1 MKNIPNI
8 ITCLNLFAGCIA
20 CVMALTYD
28 NYLGAFVFIVM
39 AALFDFLDGLA
50 ARLLNAYSNIGA
62 QLDSL
67 ADVISFGFAPG
78 CIVFSYLS
86 LTTTGTVF
94 NLGLP
99 FFAFLIPI
107 FAAIRLAKFNV
118 DERQTTSFLGLP
130 VPANGLFW
138 ASFIPAIAAF
148 SEILPSFIIT
158 MIVGILILV
167 FSLLMTSEIPMFSL
181 KFYNYA
187 WKGNEFPYSFI
198 LLSILTLIFFF
209 LFGYILLGV
218 SVVIILY
225 ILMSV
230 IQMQLLKIKIP

>member
-8 ITCLNLFAGCIA
+8 ITCLNLFAGSIA

-28 NYLGAFVFIVM
+28 SYLGAFVFIVI

-50 ARLLNAYSNIGA
+50 ARLLNAYSKIGA

-67 ADVISFGFAPG
+67 ADVISFGLAPG
-78 CIVFSYLS
+78 CIIFSYLS
-86 LTTTGTVF
+86 QLSAGTVYA
-94 NLGLP
+94 LGLP

-118 DERQTTSFLGLP
+118 DNRQTTSFLGLP

-138 ASFIPAIAAF
+138 ASFVPAVSAL
-148 SEILPSFIIT
+148 SEILPTFIILL
-158 MIVGILILV
+158 IIGILILV

-181 KFYNYA
+181 KFKNLS
-187 WKGNEFPYSFI
+187 WKGNEFPYTFV
-198 LLSILTLIFFF
+198 LLSILTLFFF
-209 LFGYILLGV
+209 ATFGYFFLGV
-218 SVVIILY
+218 SVIIILY

-230 IQMQLLKIKIP
+230 VKAQIM